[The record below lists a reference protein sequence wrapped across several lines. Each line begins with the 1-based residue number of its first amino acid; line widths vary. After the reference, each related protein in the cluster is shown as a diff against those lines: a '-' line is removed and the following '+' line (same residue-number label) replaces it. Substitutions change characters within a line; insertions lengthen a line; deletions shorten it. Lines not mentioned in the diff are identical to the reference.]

1 MTAIDVLVAD
11 DREAGATR
19 PVGQAHFT
27 RNHGQIST
35 TFLYDSAYL
44 AGGGMNI
51 DPALLLVSG
60 SQHQQGLIRA
70 FGDSAPD
77 QWGRNLIEKAERTRA
92 REEHRAPRRLDDLDS
107 LLGVSDDTRQGALR
121 FRLPGHDEFLGR
133 PSSVPQL
140 TSLPELLQASDEL
153 ASDADPSRAVKQLLN
168 TGTGLGGA
176 RPKASVCLEDGSLAI
191 AKFPHSSDGWD
202 VMAWEATMLDLLE
215 AAGIRT
221 PQRRLTHV
229 GERSVL
235 ILRRF
240 DRTGTG
246 ARLGY
251 ISAMT
256 ATGSTDGERRDY
268 ADIAEAMR
276 DISRS
281 PRRDHH
287 ELYDRIIASVAL
299 GNTDDH
305 LRNHGFLADHGSWT
319 LSPAFDVNPTPDVT
333 RTRATSIAGAD
344 AQSEEVDGL
353 LALAQDCSLSAEA
366 ARERLR
372 YVASALA
379 NWQHQARKNRIA
391 EREITMMAESIA
403 PRLEAVVAAGTA
415 A

>member
-1 MTAIDVLVAD
+1 MRI
-11 DREAGATR
+11 
-19 PVGQAHFT
+19 
-27 RNHGQIST
+27 
-35 TFLYDSAYL
+35 
-44 AGGGMNI
+44 
-51 DPALLLVSG
+51 
-60 SQHQQGLIRA
+60 
-70 FGDSAPD
+70 
-77 QWGRNLIEKAERTRA
+77 
-92 REEHRAPRRLDDLDS
+92 
-107 LLGVSDDTRQGALR
+107 
-121 FRLPGHDEFLGR
+121 
-133 PSSVPQL
+133 
-140 TSLPELLQASDEL
+140 
-153 ASDADPSRAVKQLLN
+153 
-168 TGTGLGGA
+168 
-176 RPKASVCLEDGSLAI
+176 EDGSLAI

-215 AAGIRT
+215 AAGICT

-256 ATGSTDGERRDY
+256 VTGSTDGERRDY
-268 ADIAEAMR
+268 ADIAEAMQ

-319 LSPAFDVNPTPDVT
+319 LSPAFDVNPTPDAT

-353 LALAQDCSLSAEA
+353 LALAQDCSLSVEA

-379 NWQHQARKNRIA
+379 NRQHQARKNRIA

-403 PRLEAVVAAGTA
+403 PRLAAVVAAGRA